1 MHRKFI
7 AAVIAATIAITGFA
21 AAPARADGDDVARA
35 LAGIAALALIAR
47 AIDKRNDERAVAR
60 QQHHFQPHK
69 PQYHAPAPIKPRPLP
84 PQVSRKLLP
93 EQCLRTFDG
102 PHGQTHAFGAR
113 CLSRNYTFAE
123 SLPRQCAEQVWTR
136 QGTGWAYNARCLR
149 RQGYQTARF

>member
-7 AAVIAATIAITGFA
+7 AAAIAATIAITGFA

-47 AIDKRNDERAVAR
+47 AIDKRNDERAVTR
-60 QQHHFQPHK
+60 QQHNFQPHFN
-69 PQYHAPAPIKPRPLP
+69 APAPIKPRPLP

-102 PHGQTHAFGAR
+102 PYGQTRAFGAR
-113 CLSRNYTFAE
+113 CLSRNYTFADH
-123 SLPRQCAEQVWTR
+123 LPRQCAEQVFTR
-136 QGTGWAYNARCLR
+136 NGTGWAYNARCLR
-149 RQGYQTARF
+149 RQGYQIARN